1 MRDEPMEISD
11 LPIFNGRVYH
21 LDIGPE
27 ELAPNIIIVGDP
39 DRVPFIAG
47 EFLRDIEVDRCH
59 RGLRTMTGYDRES
72 GRRVSVV
79 TSGMGTPSLEIVLNE
94 IVALHE
100 VDFSTMTRKDTFDTL
115 KIIRVGTTGGIQ
127 PDTEVG
133 TLIISEYAV
142 GLDNTGLF
150 YDAPYG
156 ADSERRLEERV
167 REALDGA
174 VSPGSRFR
182 GKIFPY
188 AAKAHPDVVAAME
201 REAERLG
208 VACKRG
214 VTVSNSGFF
223 ANQGRPV
230 ARVKPTVPDIDI
242 LLADTDTGLK
252 GLRIE
257 NMEMEASFLLH
268 FMGALGHRAGVIC
281 PVIDNRR
288 QDRFLADY
296 MRHIRDATQIA
307 LRVLAA

>member
-1 MRDEPMEISD
+1 MKDKPLEISD
-11 LPIFNGRVYH
+11 LPVFNGRVYH

-27 ELAPNIIIVGDP
+27 DLAPNIIIVGDP
-39 DRVPFIAG
+39 DRVPLIAE
-47 EFLRDIEVDRCH
+47 EFLRDIEVDRLH
-59 RGLRTMTGYDRES
+59 RGLRTMTGYDPES
-72 GRRVSVV
+72 GTRVSVV

-94 IVALHE
+94 IVALNE

-115 KIIRVGTTGGIQ
+115 TVIRVGTTGGIQ
-127 PDTEVG
+127 EDTEVG

-150 YDAPYG
+150 YDAAYQ
-156 ADSERRLEERV
+156 DESERALEERV
-167 REALDGA
+167 REAIDGTI
-174 VSPGSRFR
+174 SSGSRFK

-188 AAKAHPDVVAAME
+188 AAKAHPAVIEELV

-208 VACKRG
+208 VAYRRG
-214 VTVSNSGFF
+214 ITVSNSGFF

-230 ARVKPTVPDIDI
+230 ARVQPTVPDIDI
-242 LLADTDTGLK
+242 LLAETDTGLE
-252 GLRIE
+252 GLRME

-268 FMGALGHRAGVIC
+268 FMGALGHRAGVVC

-296 MRHIRDATQIA
+296 SEHIRNATRIA
-307 LRVLAA
+307 LRALM